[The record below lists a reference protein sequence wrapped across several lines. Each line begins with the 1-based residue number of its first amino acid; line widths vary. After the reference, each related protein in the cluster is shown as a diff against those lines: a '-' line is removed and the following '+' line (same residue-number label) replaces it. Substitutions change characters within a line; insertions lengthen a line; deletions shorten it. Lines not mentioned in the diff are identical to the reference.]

1 MKTGRGVQA
10 PLRSWLAVLLWRPLD
25 STLLSVRRLSED
37 CRLTTDHH
45 FSQRGGVRR
54 GNGVGRGL
62 GVGVGLGVAVG
73 VGVGVGVAVGVGV
86 GVTLAVYLNA
96 SVWATLLAL

>member
-1 MKTGRGVQA
+1 MKTGAGAQA
-10 PLRSWLAVLLWRPLD
+10 LRSWLAVLLWRPLD

-45 FSQRGGVRR
+45 FSQRRGVGR

-62 GVGVGLGVAVG
+62 AVEVGLGVAVG
-73 VGVGVGVAVGVGV
+73 VGVGVGV
-86 GVTLAVYLNA
+86 GVTLAEYLNA